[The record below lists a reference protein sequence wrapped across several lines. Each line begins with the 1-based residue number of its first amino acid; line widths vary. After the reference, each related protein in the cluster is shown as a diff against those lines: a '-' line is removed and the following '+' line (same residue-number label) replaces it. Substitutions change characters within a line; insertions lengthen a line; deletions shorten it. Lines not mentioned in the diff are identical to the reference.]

1 MFASKFTSPIFH
13 IIVDILQVEDSYWR
27 AIQSVKLTYILDLLL
42 DSLDFFFF
50 IIITYFYITV
60 PGLLDNY

>member
-1 MFASKFTSPIFH
+1 MFASKFASPIFH
-13 IIVDILQVEDSYWR
+13 IIVDILQVDDSYWR

-42 DSLDFFFF
+42 DGLHNFLLLL
-50 IIITYFYITV
+50 IFYITV